1 MPSVQSMPAD
11 TSSAADW
18 VRLDPHLTFAQHPYD
33 YSLANATNYDVVVA
47 ANFTP
52 EPTIHTNGVWQARG
66 FMIPGTGKAA
76 FPNTKVIKKEDE

>member
-1 MPSVQSMPAD
+1 M
-11 TSSAADW
+11 
-18 VRLDPHLTFAQHPYD
+18 RLEPHLTFADHPYD
-33 YSLANATNYDVVVA
+33 YSLANATNYDVMVA

-76 FPNTKVIKKEDE
+76 FPNTKVIKKEDQ